1 MTKIKICGIKRSEDA
16 VFSASLGVDFFGLIF
31 VRGSHRYLSVSVAK
45 NLVSSFHNNTS
56 NHDVKIVGVFANEKL
71 DKITNLIDECSL
83 DVVQLCSEEPIDYVK
98 NIQCPVIKQIR
109 IPSTGINN
117 KVLLRIMDKIKSYKD
132 VGCDILLDTLDV
144 GSLGGTGRKF
154 DWSVAEEISS
164 HYPVWLA
171 GGLNSSNVVS
181 AIESV
186 KPYAVDVS
194 SGVETKKNKDLNK
207 IKDFVDAVK
216 NSVAM

>member
-1 MTKIKICGIKRSEDA
+1 M
-16 VFSASLGVDFFGLIF
+16 
-31 VRGSHRYLSVSVAK
+31 
-45 NLVSSFHNNTS
+45 
-56 NHDVKIVGVFANEKL
+56 
-71 DKITNLIDECSL
+71 
-83 DVVQLCSEEPIDYVK
+83 VQLCSEEPIDYVK

-171 GGLNSSNVVS
+171 GGLDSSNVVS